1 MSHEPDY
8 RDETNGFIR
17 AVAFVLVMVAAIL
30 AVSMCSAHGAECRV
44 SWNPQA
50 DATSFR
56 VWRGIELLATV
67 ATNQA
72 TVTVP
77 DDQPSTLTVTAVNA
91 AGESAQSEPLY
102 LPAPD
107 ATLLTIERST
117 DLQTWAPI
125 AELYDAKAPKVFYR
139 LRITVK
145 P

>member
-1 MSHEPDY
+1 M
-8 RDETNGFIR
+8 IR
-17 AVAFVLVMVAAIL
+17 SFAMLFLLLAITAGMVRCAWGKEL
-30 AVSMCSAHGAECRV
+30 TV
-44 SWNPQA
+44 SWNPQS
-50 DATSFR
+50 DATAWR
-56 VWRGIELLATV
+56 VWRGIELLATT

-77 DDQPSTLTVTAVNA
+77 DDQPSTLTVTALNA

-102 LPAPD
+102 LPTPN

-117 DLQTWAPI
+117 DLRTWAPI
-125 AELYDAKAPKVFYR
+125 ADFYDTKAPKVFYR